1 MNNSVCCDSFTKRKN
16 LEISAYTSKAC
27 GYSVVF
33 KCANA
38 DLKRQPVYACLK
50 LFFFPHYFQKKMGA
64 MSYGN
69 APFVLCS

>member
-1 MNNSVCCDSFTKRKN
+1 MNNSVCCDSFTKRKI

-38 DLKRQPVYACLK
+38 DLKKQPVYACLK
-50 LFFFPHYFQKKMGA
+50 LFFFLIIFKRRWGQ
-64 MSYGN
+64 
-69 APFVLCS
+69 